1 VTGGRTSKIRSPI
14 VILVAF
20 LLVINVLW
28 IAASAL
34 RSDTLREGT
43 AAPDAVLERLDG
55 AGGGGQKLSDLWKG
69 KGAILVFWNTWC
81 SACQKELVAL
91 SRSLGEIPGGASRIV
106 GVNLDQG
113 TRAHARLFVKEKKL
127 PFLTLHD
134 AGGVADLYRVSTL
147 PTLYI
152 VGADGTICYAAT
164 GYTRV
169 SRIASESRACGGGT

>member
-1 VTGGRTSKIRSPI
+1 VTGGRTSKLRSPV
-14 VILVAF
+14 VILVIF
-20 LLVINVLW
+20 LLIINVLW

-34 RSDTLREGT
+34 KSDTLREGT

-55 AGGGGQKLSDLWKG
+55 AGGEVKLSDLWKG
-69 KGAILVFWNTWC
+69 RGVVLVFWNTWC
-81 SACQKELVAL
+81 SVCQKELAAL

-113 TRAHARLFVKEKKL
+113 TRARARLFVKEKKI
-127 PFLTLHD
+127 PFLNLHD
-134 AGGVADLYRVSTL
+134 AGGAAGLYRVSTL
-147 PTLYI
+147 PSLYI

-169 SRIASESRACGGGT
+169 SRIASESRACGVGN

>member
-1 VTGGRTSKIRSPI
+1 MTGGQTSKIRSPI
-14 VILVAF
+14 VILVIF

-34 RSDTLREGT
+34 KSDTLREGT
-43 AAPDAVLERLDG
+43 AAPDAVLERLEG
-55 AGGGGQKLSDLWKG
+55 AGGEVKLSDLWKG

-81 SACQKELVAL
+81 SVCQKELVSL

-113 TRAHARLFVKEKKL
+113 TRAHARLFVKEKKI
-127 PFLTLHD
+127 PFLNLHD
-134 AGGVADLYRVSTL
+134 AGGAADLYRVSTL

-152 VGADGTICYAAT
+152 VGGDGTICYAAT
-164 GYTRV
+164 GYTRM
-169 SRIASESRACGGGT
+169 SRIVSESHACGGGGK